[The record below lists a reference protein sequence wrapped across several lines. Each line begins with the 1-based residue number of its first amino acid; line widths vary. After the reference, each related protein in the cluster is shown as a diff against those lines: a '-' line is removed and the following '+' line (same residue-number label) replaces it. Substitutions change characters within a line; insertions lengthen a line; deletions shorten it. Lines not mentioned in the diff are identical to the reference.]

1 MLSGEAT
8 DNKLIVFGLTRTG
21 LELKSTTLE
30 TSTLTITPPM
40 RFNTEIRHIIGQN
53 VGHH

>member
-8 DNKLIVFGLTRTG
+8 DNKLIVFGLTGTG
-21 LELKSTTLE
+21 LEPKSTTLE
-30 TSTLTITPPM
+30 ASTLTITPRM
-40 RFNTEIRHIIGQN
+40 RYNKEIRHIIGKN